1 MLKGAGISL
10 IPIYLTLLFTSA
22 AGLPAQDNVASK
34 PALEHVLGTVT
45 AVDATTH
52 TITVK
57 EDKTDASHTIL
68 LAGTKTLLKVEPGAK
83 DLKSAVRITADD
95 LQAGDRVDI
104 RGAKAVDNPNAL
116 AAKSVVLMSGRSLQ
130 QAHQAQAAEWQ
141 HSTAGVVTSIDP
153 ASGKIDASVKTTEG
167 AKSVAIQ
174 TTAQTEFTRYSP
186 ENPKT
191 PAPSQIGQIQI
202 GDQVRVVG
210 DASTDGTAI
219 AARRIYS
226 GAFRTISG
234 TVASIGSDGKS
245 VTVKDLASKKPVQIS
260 LQEEAAVRKLSPM
273 MAMMLARRFNPGYKP
288 AAGQAAGGGAPP
300 SGEPGGASS
309 PGGATGPG
317 NDRGPRMNGGAGPRR
332 GNGDIS
338 ALLERAPKITL
349 SDLKQGDAVVISGVA
364 TGSDNTRLLAS
375 SVIAGVEPILES
387 APQRQGAQNLGGD
400 WGLGEIPPPQ

>member
-1 MLKGAGISL
+1 MLKCASMSL
-10 IPIYLTLLFTSA
+10 ASIYLTILFSA
-22 AGLPAQDNVASK
+22 ASDLRAQDNATTK

-45 AVDATTH
+45 AVDAATH

-57 EDKTDASHTIL
+57 EDKTGTTHAIL
-68 LAGTKTLLKVEPGAK
+68 LTGTKTLLKVEPGAK

-95 LQAGDRVDI
+95 LQTGDRVDV
-104 RGAKAVDNPNAL
+104 RGAKAEDNPNAL
-116 AAKSVVLMSGRSLQ
+116 AARSVVLMSGRALQ

-153 ASGKIDASVKTTEG
+153 ASGKIGINVKAAEG
-167 AKSVAIQ
+167 AKSIAIQ
-174 TTAQTEFTRYSP
+174 TTAQTEFTRYAP

-191 PAPSQIGQIQI
+191 PAPSQIDQVQLGDHVRVI
-202 GDQVRVVG
+202 GDTS
-210 DASTDGTAI
+210 ADGTAI
-219 AARRIYS
+219 AARRVYS

-234 TVASIGSDGKS
+234 IIASLGSDGKS

-260 LQEEAAVRKLSPM
+260 LQEEAAVRKLPPM

-288 AAGQAAGGGAPP
+288 AEGQAAGQARPTEQPGGAG
-300 SGEPGGASS
+300 SPGGASG
-309 PGGATGPG
+309 PGG
-317 NDRGPRMNGGAGPRR
+317 DRGPRMGGGAGSRR

-338 ALLERAPKITL
+338 ALLERAPKIAL

-364 TGSDNTRLLAS
+364 TGTGNTQMLAT

-387 APQRQGAQNLGGD
+387 APQRQGGQNLGGD
-400 WGLGEIPPPQ
+400 WGLEEISPPQ